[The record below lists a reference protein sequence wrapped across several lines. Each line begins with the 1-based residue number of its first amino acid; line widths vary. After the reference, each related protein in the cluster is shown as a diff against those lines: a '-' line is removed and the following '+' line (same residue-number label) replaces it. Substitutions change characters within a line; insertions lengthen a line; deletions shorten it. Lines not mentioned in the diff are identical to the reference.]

1 MTFLKRT
8 VYRLRLFV
16 KGKANLFKILDE
28 EANIYYDKCEYIEE
42 KHEATMFSLMVAN
55 ISCEIYEQVIYG
67 FRNKLKDELLDPR
80 AIKAMY
86 RVNIMYF
93 YIKLAYD
100 FPYQWESVKDYDL
113 KGLLRL
119 TNQEKRKLAN
129 FLTMIELSPNTF
141 ELEFL
146 KYYSKIVFKQEVL
159 NPYTVAMA
167 GNILY
172 NSYEGF
178 VEDFT
183 MHMRQVKIA

>member
-1 MTFLKRT
+1 MTFMKRT
-8 VYRLRLFV
+8 VYYLRLFV

-28 EANIYYDKCEYIEE
+28 EANFYYDKCEYIEDR
-42 KHEATMFSLMVAN
+42 HEAIILTLMVAN
-55 ISCEIYEQVIYG
+55 ISSEIYEQVIYG
-67 FRNKLKDELLDPR
+67 FRSKLKDEFIDTR
-80 AIKAMY
+80 AVKAMY

-100 FPYQWESVKDYDL
+100 FPYQWESVKNYDI

-119 TNQEKRKLAN
+119 TTQEKRKLNN
-129 FLTMIELSPNTF
+129 FLVMIELSPSTF

-146 KYYSKIVFKQEVL
+146 KYYSKIVFKQSIL
-159 NPYTVAMA
+159 SPYTVAMA

-183 MHMRQVKIA
+183 MHMRQIKIA